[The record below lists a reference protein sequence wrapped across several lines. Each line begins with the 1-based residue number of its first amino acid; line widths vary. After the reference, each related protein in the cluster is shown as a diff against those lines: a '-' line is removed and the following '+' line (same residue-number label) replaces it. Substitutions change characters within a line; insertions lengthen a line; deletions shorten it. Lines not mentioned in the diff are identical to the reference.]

1 MSEIGSKIEN
11 LIEDLGSI
19 SDPQDK
25 FVYIVERAKSAPDF
39 PEEAKIDQFRVPGCL
54 SHMWI
59 YPRSEGNICYYQVE
73 SDAQIPK
80 GIAVLITELF
90 DIYATG
96 KYSKIDALRRVAEKG
111 LTSRKDKPITPQT
124 WKNITFEL
132 TEIDGSKLTAQL
144 SRPNWWIKHHKATE
158 IGNKVFLSI

>member
-1 MSEIGSKIEN
+1 MSDISSKIEN
-11 LIEDLGSI
+11 MIEDLGSI

-90 DIYATG
+90 DGQAASDIIATDVEFIKDLGIAHLLSPNRRNALSHIISYVKAYA
-96 KYSKIDALRRVAEKG
+96 KSLVDPAVQN
-111 LTSRKDKPITPQT
+111 TSTK
-124 WKNITFEL
+124 
-132 TEIDGSKLTAQL
+132 
-144 SRPNWWIKHHKATE
+144 
-158 IGNKVFLSI
+158 